1 MVKIEKKITLD
12 FLDEEYADS
21 YVKILAIPVKEFDEL
36 ADEIAKIQKNDDGKK
51 SMDYIVKIIKD
62 RFVSG
67 SIKQGED
74 YVELTADSLT
84 DMPGDFFLGVLE
96 RLSGNLPKA

>member
-67 SIKQGED
+67 SIKQGEY

-84 DMPGDFFLGVLE
+84 DMPSDFFLGVLE